1 MQLHFELSF
10 VLNNTNFWLL
20 IVLHQDSQMSQ
31 LSVCLISVKFIHLF
45 IYLFIHLFIFTSG
58 DFSREITSETKIHY
72 VIFT

>member
-45 IYLFIHLFIFTSG
+45 IHLFIFTSG